1 MFKLLRCALLIAIFG
16 LWFTPGCAAP
26 KGVYHTV
33 QKGQTLY
40 RIGNVYRVDVNQLA
54 RINRLT
60 DRSQLEVGQRLF
72 IPGANS
78 VKYVPPMALARSKK
92 SVKLPTRKP
101 QKTVASRTTRPATT
115 TKPNKSATR
124 AVPRPVKPSR
134 KVMATKGTF
143 VWPVRGTVIK
153 KFGQNGKQANKGIE
167 VSARSGSAII
177 AAAAGKVTYS
187 GDGIKGF
194 GNLIILK
201 HDDSY
206 FTVYGFNQAN
216 LVKSGSFVSQG
227 QKIALAGKPPT
238 GGKPRLHFEI
248 RRGKEAVNPVPLLP

>member
-1 MFKLLRCALLIAIFG
+1 MFRVLRCALLIAILG

-33 QKGQTLY
+33 QRGQTLY
-40 RIGNVYRVDVNQLA
+40 RIGHVYQVDMNQLA

-72 IPGANS
+72 IPGVS
-78 VKYVPPMALARSKK
+78 SIKYVPATAVARSKT
-92 SVKLPTRKP
+92 SVTLPTSKPKKTTSTRTVRPPATARP
-101 QKTVASRTTRPATT
+101 QKPVAADASRTAI
-115 TKPNKSATR
+115 R
-124 AVPRPVKPSR
+124 AQAK
-134 KVMATKGTF
+134 AAKGTF
-143 VWPVRGTVIK
+143 VWPVRGSLLK
-153 KFGQNGKQANKGIE
+153 KFGTNGSHANKGIE
-167 VSARSGSAII
+167 VAAPVGSAVV
-177 AAAAGKVTYS
+177 ASAAGKVTYS
-187 GDGIKGF
+187 GDGISGF

-227 QKIALAGKPPT
+227 QKIALAGRPPT
-238 GGKPRLHFEI
+238 GGQARLHFEI

>member
-1 MFKLLRCALLIAIFG
+1 MFSALRLALLLALF
-16 LWFTPGCAAP
+16 LFFSGCAAP

-33 QKGQTLY
+33 KRGQTLY
-40 RIGNVYRVDVNQLA
+40 RIGHVYRVDVNHIA

-72 IPGANS
+72 IPGADS
-78 VKYVPPMALARSKK
+78 VKYVPPMAVARSKK
-92 SVKLPTRKP
+92 SVKLPTRKS
-101 QKTVASRTTRPATT
+101 QKPVARQASRPATKKQSS
-115 TKPNKSATR
+115 KPVSR
-124 AVPRPVKPSR
+124 SVPRPVQPTK
-134 KVMATKGTF
+134 KAMATKGVF
-143 VWPVRGTVIK
+143 VWPVQGKVIK
-153 KFGQNGKQANKGIE
+153 KFGQNGKHANKGIE
-167 VSARSGSAII
+167 VSARGGSAIV

-227 QKIALAGKPPT
+227 QKIALAGKPPA
-238 GGKPRLHFEI
+238 GGNPRLHFEI
-248 RRGKEAVNPVPLLP
+248 RRGKEAVNPLALLP

>member
-1 MFKLLRCALLIAIFG
+1 MFRLLRCALLIAILG

-33 QKGQTLY
+33 KRGQTLY
-40 RIGNVYRVDVNQLA
+40 RIGRVYQVDVNQLA

-78 VKYVPPMALARSKK
+78 IKYVPATVVARSKT
-92 SVKLPTRKP
+92 SVKLRTRKP
-101 QKTVASRTTRPATT
+101 KSTTSTRTGRAAATARTPKPAAAKAPRSAMPVRAKTA
-115 TKPNKSATR
+115 
-124 AVPRPVKPSR
+124 
-134 KVMATKGTF
+134 KGTF
-143 VWPVRGTVIK
+143 VWPVRGAVLK
-153 KFGQNGKQANKGIE
+153 KFGTKGSHANKGIE
-167 VSARSGSAII
+167 VAAPVGGAIV

-187 GDGIKGF
+187 GDGISGF

-227 QKIALAGKPPT
+227 QKIALAGRPPT
-238 GGKPRLHFEI
+238 GGQARLHFEI
-248 RRGKEAVNPVPLLP
+248 RRGKEAVNPVTLLP

>member
-1 MFKLLRCALLIAIFG
+1 MFRLLRCALLIAILG

-33 QKGQTLY
+33 QRGQTLY
-40 RIGNVYRVDVNQLA
+40 RIGHVYQVDVNQLA

-60 DRSQLEVGQRLF
+60 DRSQLDVGQRLF
-72 IPGANS
+72 IPGAS
-78 VKYVPPMALARSKK
+78 SIKYVPATVVARSKT
-92 SVKLPTRKP
+92 SVKLPTS
-101 QKTVASRTTRPATT
+101 KTKKTTGSRTGRPVAAARTPKTTAAEASR
-115 TKPNKSATR
+115 SAM
-124 AVPRPVKPSR
+124 PVRVK
-134 KVMATKGTF
+134 AAKGTF
-143 VWPVRGTVIK
+143 VWPVRGAVLK
-153 KFGQNGKQANKGIE
+153 KFGTKGSHANKGIE
-167 VSARSGSAII
+167 VAAPVGSAVV

-187 GDGIKGF
+187 GDGISGF

-227 QKIALAGKPPT
+227 QKIARAGRPPT
-238 GGKPRLHFEI
+238 GGQARLHFEI

>member
-1 MFKLLRCALLIAIFG
+1 MFRTLRLALLLAVLLF
-16 LWFTPGCAAP
+16 FSGCAAP

-33 QKGQTLY
+33 KRGQTLY
-40 RIGNVYRVDVNQLA
+40 RIGHVYRVDVNHIA

-78 VKYVPPMALARSKK
+78 VKYVPPMAVASSKK
-92 SVKLPTRKP
+92 SVKLPTRKSKKSVNR
-101 QKTVASRTTRPATT
+101 QTSRPAT
-115 TKPNKSATR
+115 KKQSSKSVSR
-124 AVPRPVKPSR
+124 SVPRPVQPAK
-134 KVMATKGTF
+134 KAMATKGVF

-153 KFGQNGKQANKGIE
+153 KFGQNGKNANKGIE
-167 VSARSGSAII
+167 VSAKGGSAIV

-201 HDDSY
+201 HDNSY

-227 QKIALAGKPPT
+227 QKIALAGKPPA
-238 GGKPRLHFEI
+238 GGNPRLHFEI
-248 RRGKEAVNPVPLLP
+248 RRGKEAVNPLALLP

>member
-1 MFKLLRCALLIAIFG
+1 MFSALRFMLPLAAALLLLF
-16 LWFTPGCAAP
+16 PGCAAP

-33 QKGQTLY
+33 RRGQTLY
-40 RIGNVYRVDVNQLA
+40 RIGQVYRVDVNQIA

-78 VKYVPPMALARSKK
+78 VKYVPPMAVARNKK
-92 SVKLPTRKP
+92 SVKLPTTKS
-101 QKTVASRTTRPATT
+101 QKSVAPRTTTSATT
-115 TKPNKSATR
+115 KKSSTTVSR
-124 AVPRPVKPSR
+124 AAPRPVKSTN
-134 KVMATKGTF
+134 KTITTKGVF
-143 VWPVRGTVIK
+143 VWPVRGAVLK
-153 KFGQNGKQANKGIE
+153 KFGQNGKYANKGIE
-167 VSARSGSAII
+167 VSARGGSAIL

-187 GDGIKGF
+187 GAGIKGF

-227 QKIALAGKPPT
+227 QKIALAGRPPA
-238 GGKPRLHFEI
+238 GGEPRLHFEI
-248 RRGKEAVNPVPLLP
+248 RRGKEAVNPIPLLP

>member
-1 MFKLLRCALLIAIFG
+1 MFRLLRCALLIAILG

-33 QKGQTLY
+33 QRGQTLY
-40 RIGNVYRVDVNQLA
+40 RIGQVYRVEVNQLA

-72 IPGANS
+72 IPGARS
-78 VKYVPPMALARSKK
+78 IKYVPATVVARSKS
-92 SVKLPTRKP
+92 SVTLPTSKSKKTSNTRTVKP
-101 QKTVASRTTRPATT
+101 PAVTKSSKPVASSPALWKKTG
-115 TKPNKSATR
+115 A
-124 AVPRPVKPSR
+124 A
-134 KVMATKGTF
+134 KGTF
-143 VWPVRGTVIK
+143 IWPVRGSVVK
-153 KFGQNGKQANKGIE
+153 KFETNGSHANKGIE
-167 VSARSGSAII
+167 VATPVGSAIV

-187 GDGIKGF
+187 GDGITGF

-206 FTVYGFNQAN
+206 FTVYGFNQEN

-227 QKIALAGKPPT
+227 QKIALAGRPPT
-238 GGKPRLHFEI
+238 GGPPRLHFEI
-248 RRGKEAVNPVPLLP
+248 RHGKEAVNPVPLMP

>member
-1 MFKLLRCALLIAIFG
+1 MG

-33 QKGQTLY
+33 QRGQTLY
-40 RIGNVYRVDVNQLA
+40 RIGQVYRADVNHLA
-54 RINRLT
+54 RVNRLT

-72 IPGANS
+72 IPGASS
-78 VKYVPPMALARSKK
+78 VKYVPATVLARSKK
-92 SVKLPTRKP
+92 SVKLPTRKN
-101 QKTVASRTTRPATT
+101 KTTNTRTARPPVAAKAPKPVTADVSR
-115 TKPNKSATR
+115 SAIR
-124 AVPRPVKPSR
+124 AKVK
-134 KVMATKGTF
+134 AAKGTF
-143 VWPVRGTVIK
+143 IWPVRGSVLK
-153 KFGQNGKQANKGIE
+153 KFGTKGSHANKGIE
-167 VSARSGSAII
+167 VAAAVGSCIV

-187 GDGIKGF
+187 GDGITGF

-227 QKIALAGKPPT
+227 QKIALAGRPPT
-238 GGKPRLHFEI
+238 GGQARLHFEI

>member
-1 MFKLLRCALLIAIFG
+1 MFSTLRLALLLAVILVFS
-16 LWFTPGCAAP
+16 GCAAP

-33 QKGQTLY
+33 KRGQTLY
-40 RIGNVYRVDVNQLA
+40 RIGHVYRVDVNHIA

-78 VKYVPPMALARSKK
+78 VKYVPPTAVARSKK
-92 SVKLPTRKP
+92 SVKLPTRKS
-101 QKTVASRTTRPATT
+101 QKSAVAKNSRPAKK
-115 TKPNKSATR
+115 TKPSKPVSR
-124 AVPRPVKPSR
+124 AVSSPVKP
-134 KVMATKGTF
+134 TKEVIAKKGVF

-153 KFGQNGKQANKGIE
+153 KFGQNGKYANKGIE
-167 VSARSGSAII
+167 VAARGGTAVV

-187 GDGIKGF
+187 GDGIKGY

-201 HDDSY
+201 HDNSY

-227 QKIALAGKPPT
+227 QKIALAGKPPA
-238 GGKPRLHFEI
+238 GGNPRLHFEI
-248 RRGKEAVNPVPLLP
+248 RHGKKAVNPLPLLP

>member
-1 MFKLLRCALLIAIFG
+1 MFRLLRCALLIAILG

-33 QKGQTLY
+33 KRGQTLY
-40 RIGNVYRVDVNQLA
+40 RIGHVYRVDVNRVA

-72 IPGANS
+72 IPGAS
-78 VKYVPPMALARSKK
+78 SIKYVPATVVARSKT
-92 SVKLPTRKP
+92 SVKLPTSKP
-101 QKTVASRTTRPATT
+101 KRTTNTRTVRPPVTARSP
-115 TKPNKSATR
+115 KPVAVNTSRLARRGKSKA
-124 AVPRPVKPSR
+124 A
-134 KVMATKGTF
+134 KGTF
-143 VWPVRGTVIK
+143 IWPVRGSVFK
-153 KFGQNGKQANKGIE
+153 KFGTKGSHANKGIE
-167 VSARSGSAII
+167 VAAPVGSAIV

-187 GDGIKGF
+187 GDGITGF

-227 QKIALAGKPPT
+227 QKIALAGRPPT
-238 GGKPRLHFEI
+238 GGQARLHFEI
-248 RRGKEAVNPVPLLP
+248 RRGKEAVNPVPFLP

>member
-1 MFKLLRCALLIAIFG
+1 MFSTSRLALLLSVILLFS
-16 LWFTPGCAAP
+16 GCAAP

-33 QKGQTLY
+33 KRGQTLY
-40 RIGNVYRVDVNQLA
+40 RIGHVYRVDVNHIA

-60 DRSQLEVGQRLF
+60 DRSKLEVGQRLF
-72 IPGANS
+72 IPGAAS
-78 VKYVPPMALARSKK
+78 VKYVPPMAVARTKK
-92 SVKLPTRKP
+92 SVKLPTRKS
-101 QKTVASRTTRPATT
+101 QKSVVSKNSSPAKKTKSSKSVSREASR
-115 TKPNKSATR
+115 S
-124 AVPRPVKPSR
+124 VKPAR
-134 KVMATKGTF
+134 KALAKKGDF

-153 KFGQNGKQANKGIE
+153 RFGQNGKHANKGIE
-167 VSARSGSAII
+167 VSARGGSAIV

-216 LVKSGSFVSQG
+216 LVKSGNFVSQG
-227 QKIALAGKPPT
+227 QKIALAGKPPA

-248 RRGKEAVNPVPLLP
+248 RRGKEAVNPLPLLP

>member
-1 MFKLLRCALLIAIFG
+1 MFSLLRCALLVAIMG

-33 QKGQTLY
+33 QRGQTLY
-40 RIGNVYRVDVNQLA
+40 RIGQVYQVDMNQLA

-72 IPGANS
+72 IPGARAA
-78 VKYVPPMALARSKK
+78 KYVPATVVARNKTSG
-92 SVKLPTRKP
+92 KLPTSKSKNRSSARTVRPPATANPPKP
-101 QKTVASRTTRPATT
+101 VAAAASRPA
-115 TKPNKSATR
+115 
-124 AVPRPVKPSR
+124 PRREVQ
-134 KVMATKGTF
+134 AAKGTF
-143 VWPVRGTVIK
+143 IWPVRGSVVK
-153 KFGQNGKQANKGIE
+153 KFGSKGSQANKGIE
-167 VSARSGSAII
+167 VAAPVGSAVV

-187 GDGIKGF
+187 GDGITGF

-201 HDDSY
+201 HDDSF

-227 QKIALAGKPPT
+227 QKIALAGRPST
-238 GGKPRLHFEI
+238 GGRARLHFEI

>member
-1 MFKLLRCALLIAIFG
+1 MFSLLRYALLIAIPV
-16 LWFTPGCAAP
+16 LWFAGCAAP

-33 QKGQTLY
+33 QRGQTLY
-40 RIGNVYRVDVNQLA
+40 RIGHVYRVDVNQLA

-72 IPGANS
+72 IPGARS
-78 VKYVPPMALARSKK
+78 IKYVPATAVASSKP

-101 QKTVASRTTRPATT
+101 KKTAVSRTARPASTTKSSKSAPPEASR
-115 TKPNKSATR
+115 SAVTAKR
-124 AVPRPVKPSR
+124 AI
-134 KVMATKGTF
+134 AAKGIF
-143 VWPVRGTVIK
+143 VWPVRGSVIK
-153 KFGQNGKQANKGIE
+153 KFGQNGSYANKGIE
-167 VSARSGSAII
+167 VAAPAGSAIV

-227 QKIALAGKPPT
+227 QKIALAGRPPA
-238 GGKPRLHFEI
+238 GGQPRLHFEI
-248 RRGKEAVNPVPLLP
+248 RRGKEAVNPVQLLP

>member
-1 MFKLLRCALLIAIFG
+1 MFSMLRFALLLAMTLI
-16 LWFTPGCAAP
+16 LLLGCAAP

-33 QKGQTLY
+33 QRGQTLY
-40 RIGNVYRVDVNQLA
+40 RIGHVYRVDINQLA

-72 IPGANS
+72 IPGAKS
-78 VKYVPPMALARSKK
+78 VKYVPPMSVARSKK
-92 SVKLPTRKP
+92 SVKLPNRKSKKP
-101 QKTVASRTTRPATT
+101 VVSQTTRPAKT
-115 TKPNKSATR
+115 TKSSKSASL
-124 AVPRPVKPSR
+124 AVPRPVKPIA
-134 KVMATKGTF
+134 KAVAKKGIF
-143 VWPVRGTVIK
+143 VWPIRGTVIK

-167 VSARSGSAII
+167 LSAQTGSAIV

-201 HDDSY
+201 HDNSY

-227 QKIALAGKPPT
+227 QKIALAGKPPS

>member
-1 MFKLLRCALLIAIFG
+1 MVRLLRCALLIAILG

-33 QKGQTLY
+33 QRGQTLY
-40 RIGNVYRVDVNQLA
+40 RIGHVYQVDVNQLA

-60 DRSQLEVGQRLF
+60 DRSQLKVGQRLF
-72 IPGANS
+72 IPGVGS
-78 VKYVPPMALARSKK
+78 IKYVPATVVARSKT
-92 SVKLPTRKP
+92 SVKLPTSKPKKTSSIRTVRPPATVRP
-101 QKTVASRTTRPATT
+101 QKPVSADASHT
-115 TKPNKSATR
+115 ATR
-124 AVPRPVKPSR
+124 VNAK
-134 KVMATKGTF
+134 AGKGTF
-143 VWPVRGTVIK
+143 VWPVRGSVLK
-153 KFGQNGKQANKGIE
+153 KFGTIGSHANKGIE
-167 VSARSGSAII
+167 VATSVGSAVV

-187 GDGIKGF
+187 GDGISGF

-227 QKIALAGKPPT
+227 QKIALAGRPPT
-238 GGKPRLHFEI
+238 GGQARLHFEI